1 MSVYLIDNDSFYGY
15 RVRRVIDGVPHQQYF
30 SLINSGKKIKG
41 EARADI
47 QTEAKKLDQKL
58 EKLQTQARRN
68 REQDSIPS
76 KRSSNRNGVKGISPR
91 IKSTTRASKRYEY
104 IVFQVNCM
112 SKLFEKPVCTTFSV
126 DAHGWEG
133 AWQQSVRFYAKH
145 KKIKNYEH
153 LIERMPARSSA
164 TRKLKLQKTA

>member
-30 SLINSGKKIKG
+30 SLISSGKKIKG
-41 EARADI
+41 EARAEI
-47 QTEAKKLDQKL
+47 QAEAKKLDQSL

-68 REQDSIPS
+68 REESSIPS

-91 IKSTTRASKRYEY
+91 IKSTVRASKRYEY
-104 IVFQVNCM
+104 VVFQVNCM

-133 AWQQSVRFYAKH
+133 AWKQSVRFYAKH
-145 KKIKNYEH
+145 KKIANYEH
-153 LIERMPARSSA
+153 LLERIPSRSTA
-164 TRKLKLQKTA
+164 TRKMKLQKSA

>member
-30 SLINSGKKIKG
+30 SLISAGEKIKG
-41 EARADI
+41 DARASI
-47 QTEAKKLDQKL
+47 EAEAKKLDQKL
-58 EKLQTQARRN
+58 EKLQKQARRN

-104 IVFQVNCM
+104 VVFQVNCM
-112 SKLFEKPVCTTFSV
+112 SKMFDKPVCTTFSV

-133 AWQQSVRFYAKH
+133 AWERSVRFYAKH
-145 KKIKNYEH
+145 KKIRNYDH
-153 LIERMPARSSA
+153 LLERIPSRSSV
-164 TRKLKLQKTA
+164 TRKLKQQKSA

>member
-30 SLINSGKKIKG
+30 SLLDSGKKIKG
-41 EARADI
+41 QARENVEA
-47 QTEAKKLDQKL
+47 EAKKLDLKL
-58 EKLQTQARRN
+58 EKMQRKARTN
-68 REQDSIPS
+68 REYNSIPS
-76 KRSSNRNGVKGISPR
+76 VRSTNRNGVKGISPR
-91 IKSTTRASKRYEY
+91 VKSTTRASKRYEY

-112 SKLFEKPVCTTFSV
+112 SKLFDKPVCTTFSV

-133 AWQQSVRFYAKH
+133 AWAQAVRFYAKH

-153 LIERMPARSSA
+153 LIDRIPSRSTV
-164 TRKLKLQKTA
+164 TRKLKYKKGA